1 MAKKAKKTK
10 SKIPYGLTISRSENK
25 YTFKWSKGETYK
37 DGQQVAYSLNS
48 GKYKALKVSATA
60 TTVNTGTAIKAA
72 DYFPTAGKTK
82 KLSKVKF
89 RIRGNA
95 DSGSGKKKDHDTWSN
110 WAYKEITLRPPSAP
124 AIAFELD
131 ETLSNKGTFNWS
143 LDTSSDSLCP
153 FTDTIYQTAFGPTA
167 EGPRW
172 GAEVAGQSASG
183 SLTNEETYPSGSSY
197 SRWFRIRARGMAG
210 ESAFSEA
217 QHIYALPARCDVSDA
232 LVEVSDGGYRITLNF
247 DVMEDLALYPIDSV
261 TPEYTFAT
269 PGAGMSV
276 PYGASWTS
284 AELTVGPTMRSVQ
297 FNTTETLQEDQ
308 MLFVRITTAHDKGTT
323 TGSPYA
329 VAVGGSYGTLK
340 APTISDASTD
350 TSNNSV
356 SITANTTSE
365 VPDAQTIVWYQP
377 AGAPMRCLGSAK
389 SDTATSF
396 KVDALASSDVFGVQ
410 NIVGTLTAGTTAAG
424 NPDYTVS
431 ASLASAITWG
441 TAPASVP
448 KDVAATATGS
458 DSALVTWSWS
468 YSGAVS
474 AVISWAQTKDAWES
488 NEEPS
493 SVTVS
498 KLHAPEWNIIG
509 LTAGVTWYFRVR
521 FMTSDTSG
529 GEWSEITDAAT
540 VNLSSAPT
548 TPALTL
554 SRTTITVGQTVTAG
568 WAYASGD
575 GTSQAHAEIWEMTVS
590 SDGITPSA
598 LIAATDTEQQLIFSP
613 EWADGTTHYLSVR
626 LTSASGMTSGWAPV
640 VAITVAPAA
649 SCTISAT
656 SLTYGYT
663 VYDDDAKT
671 ESHTVTALEAL
682 PLSVTV
688 TGAGN
693 AGETTLAIE
702 RAESFR
708 GARPDESTLDG
719 FDGETIYLA
728 MIHGAGT
735 FTVVYDDLLGSLDDG
750 AKYTLTA
757 TVTDDYGQTAEAS
770 QAFEVHW
777 SHKAGIPGATVAA
790 DDGRLA
796 VTITPTAPT
805 DAADD
810 DVCDIYRLSIDKPQ
824 LIYQG
829 AAFGSSYVDPY
840 PALGPEGGHRIVTR
854 TASGCITADDV
865 PAWYD
870 TTADDADYL
879 DDAAIII
886 DFDDGER
893 VRIPYDISLDNT
905 FDKDFESTQYLGGA
919 VQGDWN
925 PAVGRTLSIDADL
938 ILDAGDENVEKLRDL
953 AVYSGLC
960 HIRTSD
966 GSSFAGNVDVQEK
979 RTQRS
984 PKMAITLSITRV
996 DPEGTEAMT
1005 LEEWQEAE
1013 GME

>member
-1 MAKKAKKTK
+1 MAKKKKKKK
-10 SKIPYGLTISRSENK
+10 SRMPYGLTISRSDTK

-48 GKYKALKVSATA
+48 GKYKPLKVSATA
-60 TTVNTGTAIKAA
+60 TTVNTGSAVKAA
-72 DYFPTAGKTK
+72 DYFPTAGKTQ
-82 KLSKVKF
+82 KLTKVKF
-89 RIRGNA
+89 RVRGNA
-95 DSGSGKKKDHDTWSN
+95 NSGSGKKKDYDTWSN
-110 WAYKEITLRPPSAP
+110 WAYKEIKLSPPAAP
-124 AIAFELD
+124 AITFELD
-131 ETLSNKGTFNWS
+131 ETLSNKGTFSWS
-143 LDTSSDSLCP
+143 LDTSSSSLTP
-153 FTDTIYQTAFGPTA
+153 FTDTVYQTAFGLTA
-167 EGPRW
+167 EGPQW
-172 GAEVAGQSASG
+172 AAEVTGQSASG
-183 SLTNEETYPSGSSY
+183 SLTNEETYTSGSSY
-197 SRWFRIRARGMAG
+197 SRWFRIRSRGMAG
-210 ESAFSEA
+210 ESDFSEA

-247 DVMEDLALYPIDSV
+247 DVMEDLSLYPIDSI

-269 PGAGMSV
+269 PAAGMTV
-276 PYGASWTS
+276 PSGASWTS
-284 AELTVGPTMRSVQ
+284 AELTVGSTMRSVQ
-297 FNTTETLQEDQ
+297 FNTTATLQEDQ

-329 VAVGGSYGTLK
+329 VPVGGSYGTLK
-340 APTISDASTD
+340 APTISDVSTD
-350 TSNNSV
+350 TSNSSV
-356 SITANTTSE
+356 SVTATTASE

-377 AGAPMRCLGSAK
+377 AGAPMRCLGAVK

-396 KVDALASSDVFGVQ
+396 KVDALASTDVFGVQ
-410 NIVGTLTAGTTAAG
+410 NIVGAITAGTTAAG
-424 NPDYTVS
+424 NPDCTVS
-431 ASLASAITWG
+431 TSLASAITWG
-441 TAPASVP
+441 TVPASVP

-458 DSALVTWSWS
+458 DSALITWSWS
-468 YSGAVS
+468 YASAVA
-474 AVISWAQTKDAWES
+474 AVISWAQTKDAWKS

-509 LTAGVTWYFRVR
+509 LTSGVTWYFRVR
-521 FMTSDTSG
+521 FMTSDSSG

-554 SRTTITVGQTVTAG
+554 SRTTITAGQTITAG

-575 GTSQAHAEIWEMTVS
+575 GTSQAHAEVWEMSVT
-590 SDGITPSA
+590 SDGVTPSA
-598 LIAATDTEQQLIFSP
+598 LIASTGTDQEMILAP
-613 EWADGTTHYLSVR
+613 GWAEGTHYLSVR

-640 VAITVAPAA
+640 VAVTVAPAA

-656 SLTYGYT
+656 SLTSGYT

-682 PLSVTV
+682 PLTVTV

-693 AGETTLAIE
+693 GGTTSLAIE

-719 FDGETIYLA
+719 FEGETIYLA
-728 MIHGAGT
+728 SIHGAGT
-735 FTVVYDDLLGSLDDG
+735 FTVTYDDLLGSLDDG
-750 AKYTLTA
+750 AKYTLAA
-757 TVTDDYGQTAEAS
+757 TVTDDYGQTASAEVP
-770 QAFEVHW
+770 FEVHW
-777 SHKAGIPGATVAA
+777 SHKAGVPGATVTA
-790 DDGRLA
+790 DPSRLA
-796 VTITPTAPT
+796 VTITPTAPA
-805 DAADD
+805 DAAEG

-840 PALGPEGGHRIVTR
+840 PALGAEGGHRIVTR

-925 PAVGRTLSIDADL
+925 PAVGRSLSIDADL
-938 ILDAGDENVEKLRDL
+938 ILDAGDENVEKLRAL
-953 AVYSGLC
+953 AVYAGLC

-984 PKMAITLSITRV
+984 SKMAITLSITRV
-996 DPEGTEAMT
+996 DPEGTEAVT

-1013 GME
+1013 GAE